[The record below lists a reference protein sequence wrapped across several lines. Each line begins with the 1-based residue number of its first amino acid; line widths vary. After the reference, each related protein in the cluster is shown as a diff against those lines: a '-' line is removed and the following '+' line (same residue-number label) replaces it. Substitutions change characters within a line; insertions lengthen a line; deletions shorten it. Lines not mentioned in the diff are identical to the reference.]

1 MIPGALIGDIIG
13 SVYEFN
19 NVKSKDFPLMSE
31 RSIPTDDS
39 FMMMAIAHALMKWKK
54 GEEIDESEFQQ
65 AVKDSMREF
74 GRAYPR
80 ASYGKRFR
88 EWIFS
93 DDPKPYNSFGHGS
106 AMRVAPVAWYFDD

>member
-39 FMMMAIAHALMKWKK
+39 FMTMAIAHALMNNSSRPHEV
-54 GEEIDESEFQQ
+54 EERRRD
-65 AVKDSMREF
+65 
-74 GRAYPR
+74 
-80 ASYGKRFR
+80 
-88 EWIFS
+88 
-93 DDPKPYNSFGHGS
+93 
-106 AMRVAPVAWYFDD
+106 